1 MFTNL
6 SSLNSDYPE
15 LRSYESPPGTLLF
28 CNAYVRRSIMNY
40 NESAEDYLEAILM
53 LREQLGKVRS
63 IDIVYKLGY
72 SKPSISIAM
81 KKLREKGLVHMD
93 ENGYITLTDEGLKIA
108 RHTYNRHKVITT
120 FFESIGVN
128 TSTAEHDA
136 CKIEHDI
143 SDETFKRLKEHMHAN
158 NLNGRQ
164 IRETI
169 DVFTDE

>member
-1 MFTNL
+1 
-6 SSLNSDYPE
+6 
-15 LRSYESPPGTLLF
+15 
-28 CNAYVRRSIMNY
+28 MNY

-53 LREQLGKVRS
+53 LRDQLGKVRS

-108 RHTYNRHKVITT
+108 RHTYNRHKVLTL

-128 TSTAEHDA
+128 PSTAEHDA

-143 SDETFKRLKEHMHAN
+143 SDETFKRLKEHMQAN
-158 NLNGRQ
+158 KLNGRQ
-164 IRETI
+164 IHDTV
-169 DVFTDE
+169 DLNKDE

>member
-1 MFTNL
+1 
-6 SSLNSDYPE
+6 
-15 LRSYESPPGTLLF
+15 
-28 CNAYVRRSIMNY
+28 MNY

-93 ENGYITLTDEGLKIA
+93 ENGYITHTEEGLKIA
-108 RHTYNRHKVITT
+108 RHTYNRHRILTL
-120 FFESIGVN
+120 FFESIGVSP
-128 TSTAEHDA
+128 STAERDA

-164 IRETI
+164 IRETADI
-169 DVFTDE
+169 YKDE

>member
-1 MFTNL
+1 
-6 SSLNSDYPE
+6 
-15 LRSYESPPGTLLF
+15 
-28 CNAYVRRSIMNY
+28 MNY

-93 ENGYITLTDEGLKIA
+93 ENGYITLTEEGLKIA
-108 RHTYNRHKVITT
+108 RHTYNRHRILTL
-120 FFESIGVN
+120 FFESIGV
-128 TSTAEHDA
+128 SPYTAERDA

-164 IRETI
+164 IRETADI
-169 DVFTDE
+169 YKDE

>member
-1 MFTNL
+1 
-6 SSLNSDYPE
+6 
-15 LRSYESPPGTLLF
+15 
-28 CNAYVRRSIMNY
+28 MNY

-93 ENGYITLTDEGLKIA
+93 ENGYITLTEEGLKIA
-108 RHTYNRHKVITT
+108 RHTYNRHRILTL
-120 FFESIGVN
+120 FFESIGVSP
-128 TSTAEHDA
+128 STAERDA

-158 NLNGRQ
+158 NRIGRQ
-164 IRETI
+164 IRETADI
-169 DVFTDE
+169 YKDE

>member
-1 MFTNL
+1 
-6 SSLNSDYPE
+6 
-15 LRSYESPPGTLLF
+15 
-28 CNAYVRRSIMNY
+28 MNY

-93 ENGYITLTDEGLKIA
+93 ENGYITLTEEGLKIA
-108 RHTYNRHKVITT
+108 RHTYNRHRILIL
-120 FFESIGVN
+120 FFESIGVSP
-128 TSTAEHDA
+128 STAERDA

-164 IRETI
+164 IRETADI
-169 DVFTDE
+169 YKDE